1 MTTVEK
7 ATIVNLETGRQVKVL
22 FNPEEYSI
30 KRDNNYAQTAIPGL
44 SSPVTQFVA
53 GNMRTL
59 DMELFIDTYVEQ
71 TAGADAREVADEIV
85 SLMDILPET
94 HAPPRLEFCWG
105 SLTFRC
111 VLASASSKFQMFRE
125 DGTPVRMRVQV
136 TFNEYRDP
144 REEAQAIKRETADYT
159 TEYQVRQGD
168 SVSSIAATEYNDP
181 KKWRPITL
189 ANDIVD
195 PESIGIG
202 QILRIPSLPFR
213 DRTGRVF
220 V

>member
-1 MTTVEK
+1 VEK
-7 ATIVNLETGRQVKVL
+7 ATIVNLETGRKVKVL

-30 KRDNNYAQTAIPGL
+30 KRDNNYAQAAIPGL

-59 DMELFIDTYVEQ
+59 DMELFVDTYVEQ
-71 TAGADAREVADEIV
+71 TAGTDARIVADEIV

-111 VLASASSKFQMFRE
+111 VLASASSTFQMFRE

-144 REEAQAIKRETADYT
+144 RLEAQTIKRETADYT
-159 TEYQVRQGD
+159 KEYLVRQGD
-168 SVSSIAATEYNDP
+168 SVSAIAAAEYNDP
-181 KKWRPITL
+181 RKWRPITL

-195 PESIGIG
+195 PASIEIG
-202 QILRIPSLPFR
+202 QTLRIPSLPFR

-220 V
+220 A